1 MTSFDTII
9 IGGGHNGLVAAAVLA
24 KSGRKVLV
32 LEAANDVGGAARTE
46 EFAPGF
52 RASSIAHV
60 LNRLHPDVVKTLQ
73 LEKHGLQIE
82 RSDFVPSLALSK
94 DGPPLVL
101 HGAYGEVLTGASA
114 SEQSAW
120 KELRAQLLRY
130 AAILKPFLSRRPPDL
145 GAMSLL
151 ETAALGQT
159 ALALK
164 KLGKEDM
171 RDFLRVLLMNVAD
184 LLDEQLAD
192 IRLKGLLAFD
202 ATLGSHLGPRSPTSL
217 LGLYYRLAGETG
229 GKAGAQ
235 IVPKGGMGA
244 VVTAIRAAAEQVGV
258 TIRTASPVAKI
269 VVEKGRA
276 VGVALDSGEVL
287 RAKTIISA
295 INPATTVLDLVGP
308 REVDTGF
315 ARRVKNI
322 RMKGDAAKLH
332 LALDRPPQFAGVD
345 AAGHKGRLV
354 IAPSPDHVERAFNP
368 SKYGEFSLEPVME
381 ITLPSLADPSLAPA
395 GACVLS
401 AVVQYA
407 PYALKEG
414 WSAGKPK
421 FLRAIMAQL
430 ETYAPGIGKSVL
442 HTELLTPADIE
453 TRYRMPGGHWH
464 HGELQADQMLM
475 SRPVSGWSGYDTPV
489 EGLFLAGA
497 GSHPGGGV
505 SGAPGLNAAKRII
518 AMKG

>member
-1 MTSFDTII
+1 M
-9 IGGGHNGLVAAAVLA
+9 
-24 KSGRKVLV
+24 
-32 LEAANDVGGAARTE
+32 
-46 EFAPGF
+46 
-52 RASSIAHV
+52 
-60 LNRLHPDVVKTLQ
+60 
-73 LEKHGLQIE
+73 
-82 RSDFVPSLALSK
+82 
-94 DGPPLVL
+94 
-101 HGAYGEVLTGASA
+101 
-114 SEQSAW
+114 
-120 KELRAQLLRY
+120 RAQLMRY
-130 AAILKPFLSRRPPDL
+130 AGILKPFLSRRPPDL
-145 GAMSLL
+145 GGMSLL

-159 ALALK
+159 AVALK

-229 GKAGAQ
+229 GKTGAQ
-235 IVPKGGMGA
+235 MLPKGGMGA
-244 VVTAIRAAAEQVGV
+244 VVATIRAAAEKAGV
-258 TIRTASPVAKI
+258 TVRTAAPAARI

-276 VGVALDSGEVL
+276 LGVTLDGGEVL
-287 RAKTIISA
+287 HARTIVSA
-295 INPATTVLDLVGP
+295 INPATTMLDLVGP
-308 REVDTGF
+308 REIDTGF
-315 ARRVKNI
+315 VRKVKNI
-322 RMKGDAAKLH
+322 RMRGDAAKLH
-332 LALDRPPQFAGVD
+332 LALDRPPQFSGVD
-345 AAGHKGRLV
+345 ADNHKGRLV

-368 SKYGEFSLEPVME
+368 SKYGEFSAEPVME
-381 ITLPSLADPSLAPA
+381 ITLPSLSDPSLAPS

-414 WSAGKPK
+414 WDAGKPK
-421 FLRAIMAQL
+421 FLRAVMAQL
-430 ETYAPGIGKSVL
+430 EAYAPGIGKSVL
-442 HTELLTPADIE
+442 HAELLTPADIE
-453 TRYRMPGGHWH
+453 ANYRMPGGHWH

-475 SRPVSGWSGYDTPV
+475 SRPVSGWSGYDTPI

-505 SGAPGLNAAKRII
+505 SGAPGLNAARRII

>member
-1 MTSFDTII
+1 MTSFDAII
-9 IGGGHNGLVAAAVLA
+9 IGGGHNGLVAAATLA
-24 KSGRKVLV
+24 KGGRKVLV
-32 LEAANDVGGAARTE
+32 LEAADDVGGAARTE

-52 RASSIAHV
+52 RVSSVAHV
-60 LNRLHPDVVKTLQ
+60 LNRLHPDVVKTLE
-73 LEKHGLQIE
+73 LERHGLQVA
-82 RSDFVPSLALSK
+82 RGDFVPTVALSK
-94 DGPPLVL
+94 GGPLVL
-101 HGAYGEVLTGASA
+101 YGAYGEVLTGASS
-114 SEQSAW
+114 SEQTAW

-130 AAILKPFLSRRPPDL
+130 AGILKPFLSRRPPDL

-184 LLDEQLAD
+184 LLDEQLTD
-192 IRLKGLLAFD
+192 DRLKGLLAFD

-217 LGLYYRLAGETG
+217 LGLYYRLAGEVG

-244 VVTAIRAAAEQVGV
+244 VVAAIRAAAERAGV
-258 TIRTASPVAKI
+258 TIRAASPVAKI
-269 VVEKGRA
+269 IVEKGRA

-287 RAKTIISA
+287 HAKTIVSA
-295 INPATTVLDLVGP
+295 VNPATTILDLVGP
-308 REVDTGF
+308 RGVDTGF
-315 ARRVKNI
+315 VRKVKNI

-332 LALDRPPQFAGVD
+332 LALDRPPQFAGID

-368 SKYGEFSLEPVME
+368 CKYGEFSPEPVME
-381 ITLPSLADPSLAPA
+381 ITLPSLTDPSLAPA

-414 WSAGKPK
+414 WGAGKPK
-421 FLRAIMAQL
+421 FLKAIMAQL
-430 ETYAPGIGKSVL
+430 EAYAPGISKTVL

-453 TRYRMPGGHWH
+453 ARYRMPGGHWH

-489 EGLFLAGA
+489 QGLFLAGA

-518 AMKG
+518 AMRG

>member
-1 MTSFDTII
+1 MTSFDAII
-9 IGGGHNGLVAAAVLA
+9 IGGGHNGLVAAATLA
-24 KSGRKVLV
+24 KAGRKVLV
-32 LEAANDVGGAARTE
+32 LEAAGDVGGAARTE

-52 RASSIAHV
+52 RVSSIAHV
-60 LNRLHPDVVKTLQ
+60 LNRLHPDVVKTLE
-73 LEKHGLQIE
+73 LEKHGLQVT
-82 RSDFVPSLALSK
+82 RTDFMPSVALAK

-101 HGAYGEVLTGASA
+101 HGAYGEVLTGSTP

-120 KELRAQLLRY
+120 KELRAQLMRY
-130 AAILKPFLSRRPPDL
+130 AGILKPFLSRRPPDL
-145 GAMSLL
+145 GGMSLL

-159 ALALK
+159 AAALK

-229 GKAGAQ
+229 GKTGAQ
-235 IVPKGGMGA
+235 MLPKGGMGA
-244 VVTAIRAAAEQVGV
+244 VVATIRAAAEKAGV
-258 TIRTASPVAKI
+258 TVRTAAPAARI

-276 VGVALDSGEVL
+276 LGVTLDGGEVL
-287 RAKTIISA
+287 HARTIVSA
-295 INPATTVLDLVGP
+295 INPATTMLDLVGP
-308 REVDTGF
+308 REIDTGF
-315 ARRVKNI
+315 VRKVKNI
-322 RMKGDAAKLH
+322 RMRGDAAKLH
-332 LALDRPPQFAGVD
+332 LALDRPPQFSGVD
-345 AAGHKGRLV
+345 ADNHKGRLV

-368 SKYGEFSLEPVME
+368 SKYGEFSAEPVME
-381 ITLPSLADPSLAPA
+381 ITLPSLSDPSLAPS

-414 WSAGKPK
+414 WDAGKPK
-421 FLRAIMAQL
+421 FLRAVMAQL
-430 ETYAPGIGKSVL
+430 EAYAPGIGKSVL
-442 HTELLTPADIE
+442 HAELLTPADIE
-453 TRYRMPGGHWH
+453 ANYRMPGGHWH

-475 SRPVSGWSGYDTPV
+475 SRPVSGWSGYDTPI

-505 SGAPGLNAAKRII
+505 SGAPGLNAARRII